1 MLRHSVKKSTR
12 EKFIFDPTQRWLSDI
27 RWSTETECMSVLQ
40 GKSLLTEM
48 DKYSL
53 HAAVVKNG
61 IDTIR
66 DDSHHI
72 SNEFT
77 KLFKYVEAEKW
88 AAVRSLVMQLTC
100 HIRSLIQECNL
111 CLPDPPSYILEQQET
126 VMGECAKLAQQV
138 DRRSSSSKDD
148 RTPPKIPVTNQLT
161 FLGQAFSRLVD
172 LALGHLLQKVVET
185 LDEANNPVTL
195 SSALGTVV
203 SLGLEGE
210 HMCYIFAREGG
221 VRALLD
227 ICRTE
232 SLSFIHPQ
240 TLRALATICCVAE
253 GIFEIEKEGGV
264 ECLMDILCNYS
275 NGEKVRGEVAG
286 VLAQVTSPCLENFQ
300 QLSGLVENLD
310 EILRALIGLCANTLS
325 HEVFLLSS
333 AAIANIT
340 FMDSMACDILLKYDA
355 PRVLIQSCGTSVA
368 QSLFAKDQV
377 ATVLANMVAV
387 DNCRQCIINSGGL
400 DLCLQ
405 LLQERPLAYKSPSE
419 IAACE
424 RVQQKSAIALARLCR
439 EEEIAQIIVEMEGI
453 PRLVE
458 LCRNKGERNNS
469 DAVLVAC
476 LAALRKVSAL
486 YKTENIID
494 IDFKQL
500 IQPRL
505 MDSFL
510 ICTNTDENFV

>member
-1 MLRHSVKKSTR
+1 MLRYSVKKSAR
-12 EKFIFDPTQRWLSDI
+12 EKFIFDPTQRWLADI
-27 RWSTETECMSVLQ
+27 RWSTETECMSILQ
-40 GKSLLTEM
+40 GKSLLSDM

-53 HAAVVKNG
+53 NAAVVKNG
-61 IDTIR
+61 IDSVR

-72 SNEFT
+72 SNEFS
-77 KLFKYVEAEKW
+77 KLFNCVEAEKW
-88 AAVRSLVMQLTC
+88 TVVRPLIIQLTC

-111 CLPDPPSYILEQQET
+111 SMSDPPAYILEQQEA

-138 DRRSSSSKDD
+138 DSGSPKNE
-148 RTPPKIPVTNQLT
+148 RTPAKIPVTNQLT

-227 ICRTE
+227 ICRTD
-232 SLSFIHPQ
+232 SLRFIHSQ

-253 GIFEIEKEGGV
+253 GIFEIEKDGGM
-264 ECLMDILCNYS
+264 ECLVDILCDYHT
-275 NGEKVRGEVAG
+275 EQKVRGEVAG

-310 EILRALIGLCANTLS
+310 DILRALIGLCANTLS
-325 HEVFLLSS
+325 HEVFLLAS

-340 FMDSMACDILLKYDA
+340 FMDNMACDILLKYDA
-355 PRVLIQSCGTSVA
+355 PRVLIQTCGTSVA

-405 LLQERPLAYKSPSE
+405 LLQERPLTYKSSSE
-419 IAACE
+419 VAACE
-424 RVQQKSAIALARLCR
+424 RVQQKSAIALTRLCR

-494 IDFKQL
+494 IDFIQL